1 MADSR
6 QLLAVQEVPI
16 TAVRD
21 IAGQGYLYVLADGAS
36 SPEVP
41 RKVVEVGEAQAV
53 SLYRGYAEEE
63 FWEVAP
69 YLIQLDPQ
77 RLDWILQLPENFGIL
92 LVTKADLDAL
102 RRHLRRFLM
111 VQPPGGR
118 PWLFR
123 YYDPRALTAFLPA
136 CVAHELQAF
145 FGPVVAMGLIA
156 TGADKVTFIRPAVPG
171 DPSAASQA
179 AANPA
184 VFFPLRPEHVEAL
197 RRPADEAL
205 ARELMEF
212 IEQLRPAAVANL
224 PKDVFMKRVLVGID
238 RARQYKFLRKSSVAS
253 FVTLMFDIAPNF
265 DEQPGIQAV
274 LTDPRYSPDLRMDML
289 IGRTRAEDWN
299 EAESRA
305 DAKVWAAA
313 ASQRGRG

>member
-6 QLLAVQEVPI
+6 QLLAVQEVLL

-21 IAGQGYLYVLADGAS
+21 IAGQGYLYVLADGACS
-36 SPEVP
+36 LEVP
-41 RKVVEVGEAQAV
+41 RKVVEVGETLAV

-69 YLIQLDPQ
+69 YLIRLDPQ
-77 RLDWILQLPENFGIL
+77 LLDWVLRLPENFGVL
-92 LVTKADLDAL
+92 LVSKADLDTL

-123 YYDPRALTAFLPA
+123 YYDPRALRAFLPA
-136 CVAHELQAF
+136 CVVHELQTF
-145 FGPVVAMGLIA
+145 FGPVVAIGLTA
-156 TGADKVTFIRPAVPG
+156 PGVDKVTFIRPVVPQ

-184 VFFPLRPEHVEAL
+184 VLFPLRPEHVEAL

-205 ARELMEF
+205 AREIMEF
-212 IEQLRPAAVANL
+212 IEQLRPAVVANL

-238 RARQYKFLRKSSVAS
+238 RARRYKFLRKSSVVS
-253 FVTLMFDIAPNF
+253 FVTMMFDIAPNF
-265 DEQPGIQAV
+265 DEQPAIRAV
-274 LTDPRYSPDLRMDML
+274 LTDPRYTPDLRMDML

-313 ASQRGRG
+313 AEKGRN